1 MLKLSACV
9 CMCKQNLVKFSKKK
23 NNKKQIVITAE
34 NCEKLW
40 LCNSVYKLQQIQQLI
55 NYYYHKNY
63 SYTVKRLS
71 TRAK

>member
-34 NCEKLW
+34 NCEKL
-40 LCNSVYKLQQIQQLI
+40 
-55 NYYYHKNY
+55 
-63 SYTVKRLS
+63 
-71 TRAK
+71 